1 MSILGTQVKEMTDIS
16 DEVIAN
22 NMIVAATGAAN
33 AYLNASL
40 TAPTPEFRTMC
51 QDSLGTILAGH
62 AQLSKLVV
70 DQGWADPYAMP
81 EQQLLNALDK
91 SKSVVGK

>member
-1 MSILGTQVKEMTDIS
+1 
-16 DEVIAN
+16 
-22 NMIVAATGAAN
+22 
-33 AYLNASL
+33 
-40 TAPTPEFRTMC
+40 MC

-81 EQQLLNALDK
+81 EQQLLDALDK
-91 SKSVVGK
+91 SKSVVGR